1 MKKLLFAT
9 ALMAM
14 SIAAHAQ
21 LVPAPSP
28 SARTMQT
35 VGLTEI
41 EVEYSR
47 PALKGRELLTPQF
60 VPAGELW
67 RTGAN
72 MASKISFS
80 NDVTIDGK
88 EVKAGTYAI
97 FTIPTADNVE
107 FILNSNANQ
116 GGTGSYD
123 ESLNVV
129 KTTVKMQK
137 TGEDVERMRFTIE
150 NMSDETADIV
160 WAWGKHS
167 FAVPV
172 KAGTVELAKVNIQNR
187 LKEFDGQYGFYNE
200 AARYYIDA
208 KIDNAQALEWAK
220 KSVEMNEK
228 FWNVHTLARAYH
240 ANGDKANATKTA
252 ERSLALSKEADYGPY
267 IVLNENLLAEIKGKK
282 KK

>member
-9 ALMAM
+9 VLMAM
-14 SIAAHAQ
+14 SIAAQAQ

-60 VPAGELW
+60 VPSGELW

-97 FTIPTADNVE
+97 FTIPTAESVE

-129 KTTVKMQK
+129 KTSAKMQK
-137 TGEDVERMRFTIE
+137 TGDNVERMRFSIE
-150 NMSDETADIV
+150 NMTDESAHII
-160 WAWGKHS
+160 WAWGNNS

-172 KAGTVELAKVNIQNR
+172 NVATVELAKENIQKR
-187 LKEFDGQYGFYNE
+187 LKEFEGQYGFYNE
-200 AARYYIDA
+200 AARYYLDA
-208 KIDNAQALEWAK
+208 DVDNTKALEWAK
-220 KSVEMNEK
+220 KSVEMSEK

-267 IVLNENLLAEIKGKK
+267 IVLNENLLADIKGKK
-282 KK
+282 K